1 MQTQSKKLLAVSLML
16 LAVLGGCKKKQKSTD
31 TKKHSLFS
39 KATDKSKRFKAGQAV
54 DPLELD
60 SDSMKTFALDDS
72 ISKHKAS
79 AQTSTSE
86 QSSPLFS
93 WENID
98 AEKSKNQFKTLH
110 FDFDKDNLKS
120 NEEPALRHNIDEA
133 KKMIKQGKTIVI
145 EGHACHSAG
154 STAYNMAISERR
166 ARHVAQKFAE
176 HNIDAANIKIA
187 PRGQEMPVV
196 KGGNRQQQAPNRR
209 VETYA
214 IDSK

>member
-1 MQTQSKKLLAVSLML
+1 MQTQSKKLLAISLIL
-16 LAVLGGCKKKQKSTD
+16 LSVLGGCKKKQKQTD
-31 TKKHSLFS
+31 NKKHSLFS
-39 KATDKSKRFKAGQAV
+39 KSTDKSKHFKAGQAV

-60 SDSMKTFALDDS
+60 SDSMKTFALDDN
-72 ISKHKAS
+72 ISKHKSTAS
-79 AQTSTSE
+79 STTD
-86 QSSPLFS
+86 QSNPMFS

-110 FDFDKDNLKS
+110 FEFDKDDLKPS
-120 NEEPALRHNIDEA
+120 EEPGLRHNVDEA

-154 STAYNMAISERR
+154 SAAYNMAISERR

-187 PRGQEMPVV
+187 PRGQEMPVR
-196 KGGNRQQQAPNRR
+196 KGGNRQEQAVNRR